1 MYYEAILFHIKSN
14 RQIFQ
19 EIVTYVPVMLSTS
32 YLFASRFP
40 LNPRQKKTP
49 VLLSYYV
56 LFIRS
61 LIVHSFVR
69 SFVPSVVRSFVHS
82 LVNSFTHTFIRSFIH
97 RVAISTV
104 MMLG

>member
-40 LNPRQKKTP
+40 LNPKQKKTP
-49 VLLSYYV
+49 VLLSY
-56 LFIRS
+56 
-61 LIVHSFVR
+61 
-69 SFVPSVVRSFVHS
+69 
-82 LVNSFTHTFIRSFIH
+82 
-97 RVAISTV
+97 
-104 MMLG
+104 